1 MLLTNNS
8 SPYNAN
14 DNNICLSSAGLLH
27 IAPLYNKYCCNFNYS
42 FCYVRMMYT
51 CIYAAPSG
59 SPVALM
65 AEKSS
70 STLTLSWEPPSI
82 ESQNG
87 IIRQYVVYI
96 TENETDT
103 TTHHYS
109 NTTQLIIS
117 GLHPF
122 YTYKCTVAAETIGVG
137 PFSAILV
144 IQLDEDSELK
154 YSILY
159 LQ

>member
-14 DNNICLSSAGLLH
+14 MSYVCLSSAGLLH
-27 IAPLYNKYCCNFNYS
+27 IAPLYNKYCCNCNHS
-42 FCYVRMMYT
+42 FCYVHVMYT

-65 AEKSS
+65 ADKSS
-70 STLTLSWEPPSI
+70 STLTLCWEPPSI

-87 IIRQYVVYI
+87 IIWQYVVYI

-122 YTYKCTVAAETIGVG
+122 YTYKCAVAAETIGVG

-144 IQLDEDSELK
+144 IQLDEYSELK